1 MTTKPTGMFFKEA
14 SSPQEG
20 HFFRDMRGRDDAKF
34 HQKTAMNGSPGSS
47 SVSVGATGAP
57 MSGQGFG
64 GAGMGSTGG
73 GVGGGMYGHGD
84 GVKKEKETDA
94 KRLKKLLKNKSEEKT
109 ASPSEWNPVGETPTG
124 FHRPTKEQPDS
135 LEFGGDRFHDS
146 DAPSPEYGAGE
157 GFMHGLTEGGSMSI
171 RQGTGHQMGKHA
183 TPRFM
188 GTAFGK
194 SAASYSSAEDYV
206 GKAADRGASSLRT
219 GVKDVGKAA
228 DKAVQ
233 AATGSPA
240 AMGIA
245 ALIAARMGI
254 KGAKG
259 LGKGVGRLAG
269 RKPKVSGSVI
279 NRVVG
284 SVKRLVS

>member
-1 MTTKPTGMFFKEA
+1 MPKKPTGMFFKEA

-34 HQKTAMNGSPGSS
+34 HQKTAMNVSPGSKP
-47 SVSVGATGAP
+47 VSVGATGAP

-73 GVGGGMYGHGD
+73 GVGGGMYGSGE
-84 GVKKEKETDA
+84 GVKKEDDKKNA
-94 KRLKKLLKNKSEEKT
+94 KKTKADEEKT
-109 ASPSEWNPVGETPTG
+109 AALTPSDWDPGSDVPTG
-124 FHRPTKEQPDS
+124 FHRPTKEQPES
-135 LEFGGDRFHDS
+135 LEPGGDRFHDS

-157 GFMHGLTEGGSMSI
+157 GFMHGLSEGGSMTI
-171 RQGTGHQMGKHA
+171 RQGTGHNMGKHA
-183 TPRFM
+183 SQRFM

-206 GKAADRGASSLRT
+206 GKAGSRGAESLKS
-219 GVKDVGKAA
+219 GAKQVGKAA

-259 LGKGVGRLAG
+259 LAGGVGRLAG
-269 RKPKVSGSVI
+269 RKPKVSGSIV
-279 NRVVG
+279 NRAVG
-284 SVKRLVS
+284 SVKKLMSS